1 MKVIN
6 FPSFFHI
13 GRNGIVE
20 LLIKNG
26 ADLNIKDKV
35 NKTAIQK
42 ATESSNF
49 WIFYKLKSRSN
60 FENNKILIGF

>member
-1 MKVIN
+1 MKVIT

-49 WIFYKLKSRSN
+49 WIFYKLSRSN
-60 FENNKILIGF
+60 FEINKILIGF